1 MWKVKKRR
9 WGRVVADEPPP
20 SNPVVATTPLP
31 LTLEL
36 ALPSPP
42 SDGGLARGRVGS
54 PAVFCCR
61 PARLCGFL
69 GSFTCCS
76 SPLLPPLDVRAPWH
90 LRDLSVPHGTLGT
103 RCVPPSSF
111 VAGANQRSRPVF
123 AMLPPRSFRY
133 WKMARA
139 PNGSRVR
146 GRPCHS
152 LGRAAL
158 LRRRRR
164 LAGGSLGG
172 GCLGPSRDVR

>member
-1 MWKVKKRR
+1 M
-9 WGRVVADEPPP
+9 GRVVADEPPP

-69 GSFTCCS
+69 GGFNCRSCLGSHPRT
-76 SPLLPPLDVRAPWH
+76 
-90 LRDLSVPHGTLGT
+90 SVPHGTFGT
-103 RCVPPSSF
+103 CPCPMAPSELPASPPSSF
-111 VAGANQRSRPVF
+111 VAGADQRSRPVF

-172 GCLGPSRDVR
+172 GCRGPSRDVR